1 MCPECISNIAMVAVA
16 GVGSTGGLTAFVM
29 QKFTRKNANVSHV
42 ESFEQQELNRN
53 HKENYD
59 DDDRN

>member
-16 GVGSTGGLTAFVM
+16 GITSTGGLTAFVM
-29 QKFTRKNANVSHV
+29 QKLTRTNVNASTT
-42 ESFEQQELNRN
+42 ESFEQQESNRN
-53 HKENYD
+53 HKENHD

>member
-16 GVGSTGGLTAFVM
+16 GITSTGGLTAFVV
-29 QKFTRKNANVSHV
+29 QKFTRTNVHANSLK
-42 ESFEQQELNRN
+42 SFEQQESTPI
-53 HKENYD
+53 HEESYD